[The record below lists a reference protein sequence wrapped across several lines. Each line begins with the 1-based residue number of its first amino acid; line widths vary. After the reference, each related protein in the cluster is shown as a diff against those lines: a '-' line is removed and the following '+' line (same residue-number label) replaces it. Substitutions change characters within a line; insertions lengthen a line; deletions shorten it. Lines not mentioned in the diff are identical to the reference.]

1 MQKCSFK
8 PARPTAEGHAV
19 GATNHQSPVVFIT
32 HTEQPYSSSE
42 HQNLIGPNNE
52 DTVEID
58 GESYTAL
65 IDSGSQITSITE
77 YLWKQH
83 PKFQHTKLGH
93 VDVMIEGAG
102 GQTVPYL
109 GVIPVS
115 VTVLG
120 IVYEDVPAFVVPS
133 DHYRKRVPLLIG
145 TNVI

>member
-1 MQKCSFK
+1 
-8 PARPTAEGHAV
+8 
-19 GATNHQSPVVFIT
+19 
-32 HTEQPYSSSE
+32 
-42 HQNLIGPNNE
+42 
-52 DTVEID
+52 
-58 GESYTAL
+58 
-65 IDSGSQITSITE
+65 
-77 YLWKQH
+77 
-83 PKFQHTKLGH
+83 
-93 VDVMIEGAG
+93 MIEGAG